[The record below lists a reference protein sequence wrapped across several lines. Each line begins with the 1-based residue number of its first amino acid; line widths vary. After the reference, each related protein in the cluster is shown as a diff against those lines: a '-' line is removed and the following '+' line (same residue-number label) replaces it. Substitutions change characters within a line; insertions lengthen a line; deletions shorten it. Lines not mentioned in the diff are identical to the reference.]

1 MASFVGPHGELP
13 KPVIFLMANWWW
25 IWGKLTMPETSF
37 FLGWVRTLELDF
49 LRSGSFL
56 AESSLCVTSS
66 KSRNPKG
73 FITKRGEWSKD
84 SWESI
89 RIFTILSLSLFAQFV
104 LWSLRNPKCV
114 LWSTKADHGWVSWRN
129 QEGRQVEVVGDSHLY
144 QLPSIICL
152 IRQHLSSLQNWW

>member
-1 MASFVGPHGELP
+1 MRMDL
-13 KPVIFLMANWWW
+13 
-25 IWGKLTMPETSF
+25 
-37 FLGWVRTLELDF
+37 

-73 FITKRGEWSKD
+73 WGQWSKD
-84 SWESI
+84 SWENIGEFARFVTESFCPE
-89 RIFTILSLSLFAQFV
+89 RPMIFEEPEMFV
-104 LWSLRNPKCV
+104 VKHQ
-114 LWSTKADHGWVSWRN
+114 STPWMN
-129 QEGRQVEVVGDSHLY
+129 FLEGTKKVEVVRDSHLY